1 MCDFYVT
8 ASKTNQVIGFIQSIG
23 AFVSVTTADVDF
35 VGVYSPTVLEQ
46 GNLNL
51 LFLGASNTLYWN
63 NTANNIKG
71 FRAYF
76 DIKDGVQAVRARIA
90 QEVQTPTDIR
100 NTDTQE
106 QNSKILENGQL
117 IIKRNG
123 EEYNVL
129 GGKVK

>member
-1 MCDFYVT
+1 MLRCVF
-8 ASKTNQVIGFIQSIG
+8 
-23 AFVSVTTADVDF
+23 AD
-35 VGVYSPTVLEQ
+35 
-46 GNLNL
+46 
-51 LFLGASNTLYWN
+51 
-63 NTANNIKG
+63 
-71 FRAYF
+71 F